1 MAAQEVNCTLL
12 FYKELEDTYDVDI
25 NQIHEDYCY
34 ENHLLKNE
42 CYAMNAI
49 GHNKQLRDALTLLID
64 GSLIKYG
71 LQTEEQLKNSK
82 RKTLFDTEP
91 NNN

>member
-1 MAAQEVNCTLL
+1 M
-12 FYKELEDTYDVDI
+12 D
-25 NQIHEDYCY
+25 
-34 ENHLLKNE
+34 
-42 CYAMNAI
+42 AI
-49 GHNKQLRDALTLLID
+49 EHNKQLRDALTLLID

-71 LQTEEQLKNSK
+71 LQTEEQLKNFK